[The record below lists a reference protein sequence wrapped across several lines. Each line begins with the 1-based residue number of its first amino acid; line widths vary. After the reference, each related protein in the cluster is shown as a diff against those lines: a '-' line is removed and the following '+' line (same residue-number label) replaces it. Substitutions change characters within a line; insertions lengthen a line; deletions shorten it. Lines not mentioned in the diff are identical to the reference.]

1 MGATP
6 VADNPAAV
14 GDGTPRPHKARL
26 VGANNVIIANTR
38 YAVIIGRAANNV
50 RTARDIVTLRHV
62 ARCSDE
68 VRSELAPVIENL
80 REDLDPTMSKSQ
92 AAQVIGVS
100 VPTLDKWIA
109 RGLLSVQ
116 RAESGRPR
124 VMRDLVLA
132 LAGQVDDLRRAGQD
146 RHLIA
151 TVVDRMQRD
160 DEDYQRDFAELYGPG
175 LVALAESDLVSA
187 APGPDW
193 HPED

>member
-1 MGATP
+1 MSAL
-6 VADNPAAV
+6 
-14 GDGTPRPHKARL
+14 PRH
-26 VGANNVIIANTR
+26 
-38 YAVIIGRAANNV
+38 
-50 RTARDIVTLRHV
+50 IVTLQHV
-62 ARCSDE
+62 ARRNDD

-109 RGLLSVQ
+109 RGLLPVQ

-124 VMRDLVLA
+124 VMRDPVLA

-160 DEDYQRDFAELYGPG
+160 DENYQRDFAELYGPG

-187 APGPDW
+187 APGSDW

>member
-1 MGATP
+1 MGR
-6 VADNPAAV
+6 VAS
-14 GDGTPRPHKARL
+14 
-26 VGANNVIIANTR
+26 
-38 YAVIIGRAANNV
+38 NV
-50 RTARDIVTLRHV
+50 RTARHIVTLRHV
-62 ARCSDE
+62 ARRNNE
-68 VRSELAPVIENL
+68 VRVELAAVIENL
-80 REDLDPTMSKSQ
+80 REELDPTMSKSQ

-109 RGLLSVQ
+109 RGLLPVQ

-124 VMRDLVLA
+124 VVRDPVLA
-132 LAGQVDDLRRAGQD
+132 LAERVDDLRRAGQD

-160 DEDYQRDFAELYGPG
+160 DEAYQRDFAELYGPG
-175 LVALAESDLVSA
+175 LAASAGGDFVSA